1 MKTKWQKASIALAAS
16 MAAAFGF
23 ALAPSAQAAAPQPA
37 TSFQKQVL
45 PIFQEHCVM
54 CHGPGGVGNASAGL
68 DLSSYHGLRS
78 ASTAGVAVIPYHP
91 ERSPLMRVLKTN
103 WTSTEKN
110 AIRMPPLGEQLSPA
124 DLDTINGW
132 IKQGAKDN

>member
-1 MKTKWQKASIALAAS
+1 MKTKWQKASIALTAS
-16 MAAAFGF
+16 VDRRLRIGVC
-23 ALAPSAQAAAPQPA
+23 APRAAAAPQPA

-68 DLSSYHGLRS
+68 DLSTYHGLKS
-78 ASTAGVAVIPYHP
+78 GSTAGVVVIPYHP
-91 ERSPLMRVLKTN
+91 ERSLLMRVLKTN

-124 DLDTINGW
+124 ELDTISHW

>member
-1 MKTKWQKASIALAAS
+1 MKTKWQKASIALTAS
-16 MAAAFGF
+16 VSAAFGL
-23 ALAPSAQAAAPQPA
+23 ALALPAHAATPEPA
-37 TSFQKQVL
+37 TGFQKQVL

-68 DLSSYHGLRS
+68 DLSSYHGLKGG
-78 ASTAGVAVIPYHP
+78 STAGVAVIPYHP
-91 ERSPLMRVLKTN
+91 ERSLLMRVLKTN

-124 DLDTINGW
+124 ELDTIDHW
-132 IKQGAKDN
+132 IKQGTKDN

>member
-1 MKTKWQKASIALAAS
+1 MKTKWLKASIALTASLTAALGL
-16 MAAAFGF
+16 AF
-23 ALAPSAQAAAPQPA
+23 ALPAQAASPQPA

-45 PIFQEHCVM
+45 PIFQSHCVM
-54 CHGPGGVGNASAGL
+54 CHGPGGVGSASAGL
-68 DLSSYHGLRS
+68 DLSSYLGLRS

-91 ERSPLMRVLKTN
+91 ERSLLMRVLKTN

-110 AIRMPPLGEQLSPA
+110 AIRMPPLGDQLSPA
-124 DLDTINGW
+124 ELDTISGW